1 MGVVPAVVCRWRV
14 EDKLRGSG
22 FFLPHWV
29 QAVRLGGTCLY
40 QLSHHFS
47 PILGFYLKMKNKQK
61 HELWL
66 RNEYS
71 CSRIFLELVPKLSV

>member
-29 QAVRLGGTCLY
+29 QAVRLGGTCLC

-47 PILGFYLKMKNKQK
+47 PILGFYLKNEKQTK
-61 HELWL
+61 TWTVVKE
-66 RNEYS
+66 
-71 CSRIFLELVPKLSV
+71 